1 MNHTSH
7 KVVQMVTGYNNLYG
21 EPKVWLALLIADF
34 TAIWP
39 FQLSFYICAFK
50 TRHIGLTT
58 SKVKS
63 IIRTRTASAAKTSLR
78 KWIRVCSIFISII
91 PVIQTYL
98 LCISRR
104 SDAMTPQRNV
114 PKKVCCE
121 CKVFSLIKP
130 IGFLKLSSLSD
141 LRACLHGGGEVTRW
155 GGVKNPC
162 LHAT

>member
-7 KVVQMVTGYNNLYG
+7 KVVQMMTGYNNLYG

-50 TRHIGLTT
+50 THHIGLTT

-98 LCISRR
+98 LRISRR
-104 SDAMTPQRNV
+104 SHAMTPQRNV
-114 PKKVCCE
+114 QKKCAASA
-121 CKVFSLIKP
+121 KFFRLLNLLVFWSCRRCQILGP
-130 IGFLKLSSLSD
+130 
-141 LRACLHGGGEVTRW
+141 VYMVV
-155 GGVKNPC
+155 VK
-162 LHAT
+162 

>member
-63 IIRTRTASAAKTSLR
+63 IIRTRTASAAKTSPR

-114 PKKVCCE
+114 QKKCAASV
-121 CKVFSLIKP
+121 KFFRLLNLL
-130 IGFLKLSSLSD
+130 GFWSCRRCQIL
-141 LRACLHGGGEVTRW
+141 GPVYMVV
-155 GGVKNPC
+155 VK
-162 LHAT
+162 

>member
-7 KVVQMVTGYNNLYG
+7 EVVQMMTGYNNLYG

-50 TRHIGLTT
+50 THHIGLTT

-91 PVIQTYL
+91 PVIQTHL
-98 LCISRR
+98 LRISRR
-104 SDAMTPQRNV
+104 SHAMTPQRNV
-114 PKKVCCE
+114 QKKCAASA
-121 CKVFSLIKP
+121 KFFRLLNLLVFWSCRRCQILGP
-130 IGFLKLSSLSD
+130 
-141 LRACLHGGGEVTRW
+141 VYMVV
-155 GGVKNPC
+155 VK
-162 LHAT
+162 

>member
-98 LCISRR
+98 LWTGVFFAWAGATAEQAMCIEGHHRVCLHQNGASQSYR
-104 SDAMTPQRNV
+104 SDYFARWSWR
-114 PKKVCCE
+114 K
-121 CKVFSLIKP
+121 FSWFNKMC
-130 IGFLKLSSLSD
+130 SLQKT
-141 LRACLHGGGEVTRW
+141 L
-155 GGVKNPC
+155 
-162 LHAT
+162 

>member
-34 TAIWP
+34 TAVWP

-104 SDAMTPQRNV
+104 SSDAMTPQRNV
-114 PKKVCCE
+114 QKKCAVSV
-121 CKVFSLIKP
+121 KFFRLLNLLVFWSCRRCQILGP
-130 IGFLKLSSLSD
+130 
-141 LRACLHGGGEVTRW
+141 VYMVV
-155 GGVKNPC
+155 VK
-162 LHAT
+162 